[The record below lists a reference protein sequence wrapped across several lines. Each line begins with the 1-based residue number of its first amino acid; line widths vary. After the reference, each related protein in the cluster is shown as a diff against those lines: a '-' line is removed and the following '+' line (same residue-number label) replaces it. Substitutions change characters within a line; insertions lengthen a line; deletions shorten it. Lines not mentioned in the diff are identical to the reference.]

1 MPLPTSTIVFALVT
15 CVPFGLA
22 IRDTVTGKYQVPE
35 IVLDEDR
42 DSYEG
47 EDEDEMFEEDRRAL
61 LEEQLRKS
69 DLERTMLQNAVN
81 GLIGEGDASL
91 GTTFDGLILGTSPA
105 ENAEVESRLDELRYT
120 NNLEV
125 TLLRDGETV
134 HSISI
139 RPERAN
145 RQAVCDAL
153 EQRLDEQWGD
163 GEERGTDR
171 RVWLDEASQQR
182 ALFDRSGCELRF
194 EKSSSL
200 AQWLDRSESSLVPMW
215 AIGQPAQKLIDT
227 LGDHASVTSFEI
239 EWTVRGIGAGAGTT
253 QITAEVRKN
262 KVVSLFV
269 SVETDPATQQRLVAH
284 INELTGKD
292 PQDDALVWKSNPP
305 IEMHEGALQMF
316 LTIGKRP
323 EN

>member
-22 IRDTVTGKYQVPE
+22 IRDTVSGKYQVPE
-35 IVLDEDR
+35 IVLDEDLDR
-42 DSYEG
+42 DSYE
-47 EDEDEMFEEDRRAL
+47 DDDDAYEEDRREL
-61 LEEQLRKS
+61 LEEHLRKS
-69 DLERTMLQNAVN
+69 ELERTMLQGAVH
-81 GLIGEGDASL
+81 GLIGRGDASL
-91 GTTFDGLILGTSPA
+91 GTTFDGLILGTSPT

-120 NNLEV
+120 SHLEV

-134 HSISI
+134 HAISI
-139 RPERAN
+139 RPSRVN
-145 RQAVCDAL
+145 RKELCDAL
-153 EQRLDEQWGD
+153 EQRLDEQWGA
-163 GEERGTDR
+163 GEERGPDR

-182 ALFDRSGCELRF
+182 AVFERSGCELRF

-239 EWTVRGIGAGAGTT
+239 EWAVRGIGAGAGTT
-253 QITAEVRKN
+253 QLTAEVRKG
-262 KVVSLFV
+262 KVVCLFV
-269 SVETDPATQQRLVAH
+269 RVETDPATQQRLVEH
-284 INELTGKD
+284 ITELTGKE
-292 PQDDALVWKSNPP
+292 PQDDLIWKSNPP
-305 IEMHEGALQMF
+305 IEMHVGAVEMF

-323 EN
+323 ED